1 MIGAMRVYFFPFFC
15 VVHENGF
22 VMRNFYLF
30 ILLLTF
36 GATAASAQT
45 VEAPEPTAPEPT
57 ALVVDSDGKITDLSI
72 GDEYQGEAPV
82 TVRFYANAHEVPG
95 YSITCMW
102 ELFKEGDETPYLVRH
117 DEDIEIE
124 LRESGTI
131 TVMPT
136 ITYTNIDDSEIYWP
150 FGNEHYDSPFFIRLA
165 ESSLEAPN
173 AFSPNGDGINDYY
186 NVFNVKSIVE
196 FQGAIYN
203 RWGQELYR
211 WGIDEMGNE
220 NSGWDGT
227 YKGRQVSD
235 GVYYVVINARGA
247 DGVIYEI
254 RRDVNLLRG
263 YTEVGK

>member
-1 MIGAMRVYFFPFFC
+1 
-15 VVHENGF
+15 
-22 VMRNFYLF
+22 MRNFFLF
-30 ILLLTF
+30 ILLLTI
-36 GATAASAQT
+36 GATTVTAQS
-45 VEAPEPTAPEPT
+45 VEAPEPT
-57 ALVVDSDGKITDLSI
+57 ALVVNSKGELTDLEI
-72 GDEYQGEAPV
+72 GESYPSEDEVSKATNVPL

-102 ELFKEGDETPYLVRH
+102 EFFKEGDETPYLVRH

-124 LRESGTI
+124 LRESGTV

-136 ITYTNIDDSEIYWP
+136 ITYTSKEDYNDVKYFAYDP
-150 FGNEHYDSPFFIRLA
+150 FRITIPD
-165 ESSLEAPN
+165 SSLEAPN

-186 NVFNVKSIVE
+186 NVFKVKSIVE

-247 DGVIYEI
+247 DGIRYEI

-263 YTEVGK
+263 FTEVVK

>member
-1 MIGAMRVYFFPFFC
+1 MIGVARAYFFPFFC

-22 VMRNFYLF
+22 VMRNFFLF
-30 ILLLTF
+30 ILLLTI
-36 GATAASAQT
+36 GATAVTAKS
-45 VEAPEPTAPEPT
+45 VEAPEPT
-57 ALVVDSDGKITDLSI
+57 ALVVNSKGELTDLEI
-72 GDEYQGEAPV
+72 GESYPSEDEVSKATNVPL
-82 TVRFYANAHEVPG
+82 TVRLYANASEIEG
-95 YSITCMW
+95 YSLTCTW
-102 ELFKEGDETPYLVRH
+102 EFFREGEEEPYLVRH
-117 DEDIEIE
+117 DADVEIE

-136 ITYTNIDDSEIYWP
+136 ITYTSKEDYNDVEYFAYDP
-150 FGNEHYDSPFFIRLA
+150 FRITIPD
-165 ESSLEAPN
+165 SSLEAPN

-247 DGVIYEI
+247 DGIRYEI

-263 YTEVGK
+263 FTEVVK